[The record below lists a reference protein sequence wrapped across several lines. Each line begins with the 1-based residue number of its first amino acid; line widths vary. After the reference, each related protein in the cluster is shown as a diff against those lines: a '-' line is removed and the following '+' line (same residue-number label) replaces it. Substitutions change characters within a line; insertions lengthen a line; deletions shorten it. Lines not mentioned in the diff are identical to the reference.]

1 MKKLLLLLP
10 LISLL
15 IVSCSKDDDEKLS
28 TPTLTT
34 PANNANLQAN
44 AFVFDFAWSNVA
56 NATEYVIQVSQNSNF
71 ATSSSTTVASNEV
84 ELTVNN
90 AETGTY
96 YWRVQAKA
104 PGFANSDFS
113 SAFVIN
119 FTKTGGPTS
128 EITLLTPADN
138 GTAGTRPTFTWTELP
153 NASTTFYEIEVAQD
167 FTFGSIFRTYQSV
180 GTSYT
185 VPGTAPEIP
194 VGAYYWR
201 VKKDGVISNYHLIN
215 IE

>member
-15 IVSCSKDDDEKLS
+15 IVSCSKDDEEKLS

-56 NATEYVIQVSQNSNF
+56 NATEYVIQVSQNSDF
-71 ATSSSTTVASNEV
+71 ATSSSTTVTSNEV

-119 FTKTGGPTS
+119 FTKTGGPNS

-138 GTAGTRPTFTWTELP
+138 GTASTRPTFTWTELEGP
-153 NASTTFYEIEVAQD
+153 TLYEIQVAQD
-167 FTFGSIFRTYQSV
+167 FNFNSIFRTYQSV
-180 GTSYT
+180 GTTYT

-194 VGAYYWR
+194 AGAYFWR
-201 VKKDGVISNYHLIN
+201 VNKGGVTSNYHLIN